1 MASFEDLL
9 KNDLTK
15 SVAIGLG
22 VVAAGVLL
30 APALKPVARATV
42 KSGILLFEKG
52 REWLAEAEESFEDLV
67 AEVRAELAED
77 RLEAEGIGEAAAG
90 EVAAEPVETH
100 G

>member
-15 SVAIGLG
+15 GVAVGLG
-22 VVAAGVLL
+22 VVAAGLLL
-30 APALKPVARATV
+30 APVLKPAARVAV
-42 KSGILLFEKG
+42 KGGILLFEKG
-52 REWLAEAEESFEDLV
+52 REWMAEAEESFEDLV

-77 RLEAEGIGEAAAG
+77 RLEAEDIGEAATG